1 MICNANDY
9 NNYKSL
15 FLSVRQDMDPHD
27 KMPGNKKSHPYYA
40 SSIGPLI
47 SGLNVSYPNSAG
59 KRFLEEKKRDYIE
72 HSKV

>member
-1 MICNANDY
+1 
-9 NNYKSL
+9 
-15 FLSVRQDMDPHD
+15 MDPHD